1 MMRLLTLIALG
12 SLIYFSWPILSDN
25 KDLQSIEDIRS
36 EINTLKEKP
45 ELSAALE
52 AVNNGINQ
60 FIGQLNQTKEE
71 LTENKEIQLP
81 VVDKPK
87 LDPPAEQTF
96 SIHNIE
102 IGHTKAEVEKQLGAP
117 KRVSVNEYGTPWH
130 TYHENFQNFI
140 MVTYSKDNRVNGLYT
155 NQDLIAAN
163 NSIKFKSPKDI
174 VRKEF
179 GEPLTQIRKGL
190 VYYQFQEEQ
199 DYDVYQRD
207 GSYITIFYDKH
218 SQNTVTAIQIIS
230 EQLEQSKPGFYSEGT
245 EPLKE
250 GFEYQLFDLTNASR
264 VNNGLPILSWDD
276 KVRETARK
284 HSKDMADHE
293 YFSHTN
299 LDGQSPF
306 ERMAEDDIVFALA
319 GENLAYGQ
327 FSSIFAHEGLMN
339 SLGHRENILKSD
351 FELLGVGVAF
361 GVKSQPYFTQNFYT
375 KRM

>member
-36 EINTLKEKP
+36 EINTLKERP

-87 LDPPAEQTF
+87 LAPPAEQTF
-96 SIHNIE
+96 SVHNIE
-102 IGHTKAEVEKQLGAP
+102 IGDAKAEVEKQLGAP

-130 TYHENFQNFI
+130 AYHENFQNFI
-140 MVTYSKDNRVNGLYT
+140 MVTYSKDNRVSGLYT

-190 VYYQFQEEQ
+190 VYYQFQEERE
-199 DYDVYQRD
+199 YDVYQRD

-306 ERMAEDDIVFALA
+306 DRMAEDDIVFALA

-339 SLGHRENILKSD
+339 SLGHRENILKPD

>member
-1 MMRLLTLIALG
+1 MIRLLAVVALG
-12 SLIYFSWPILSDN
+12 FFIYVSWPGLAEN
-25 KDLQSIEDIRS
+25 NELQSLEDIGT
-36 EINTLKEKP
+36 ELTELKEKP

-52 AVNNGINQ
+52 AVTNGINQ
-60 FIGQLNQTKEE
+60 FIWRLNETKEE
-71 LTENKEIQLP
+71 INENKEIPLP

-87 LDPPAEQTF
+87 LDPPAAQTF

-102 IGHTKAEVEKQLGAP
+102 IGEAKTEVEKQLGAP
-117 KRVSVNEYGTPWH
+117 KRVSVNEYGTSWH
-130 TYHENFQNFI
+130 AYHENFQNFI
-140 MVTYSKDNRVNGLYT
+140 MVTYSKDNRVSGLYT
-155 NQDLIAAN
+155 NQDLIAAK
-163 NSIKFKSPKDI
+163 NSIKFKTPKDI

-179 GEPLTQIRKGL
+179 GEPLTQIRKGM
-190 VYYQFQEEQ
+190 VYYQFQKEQ

-218 SQNTVTAIQIIS
+218 SQNAVSAIQIIS
-230 EQLEQSKPGFYSEGT
+230 EQLEQSKQGFYSDGA

-250 GFEYQLFDLTNASR
+250 GFEFQMFDLTNASR

-284 HSKDMADHE
+284 HSKDMAVHE

-306 ERMAEDDIVFALA
+306 DRMAEDDIAYSVA

-339 SLGHRENILKSD
+339 SLGHRENILKPD

-375 KRM
+375 ERM